1 MAMMTTML
9 MLLLMMQ
16 HDDYD
21 DAGEDDDDDWRVMI
35 DDDDG
40 AASRQ
45 DTYSRYPLQCY
56 EKPLDCNVQ
65 SDKYIC
71 VVNNRMA
78 LHAWRT
84 IYSKGVSVLT

>member
-1 MAMMTTML
+1 MM
-9 MLLLMMQ
+9 MMVLQ
-16 HDDYD
+16 VGKTH
-21 DAGEDDDDDWRVMI
+21 I
-35 DDDDG
+35 
-40 AASRQ
+40 Q
-45 DTYSRYPLQCY
+45 DTPFQCY

-65 SDKYIC
+65 SDIYIC